1 MNKFITIIAFLI
13 ILISP
18 GYSNILYN
26 EKYLQINFVNENC
39 GNHSIV
45 GGVDTVLLK
54 KRIGGPTTYDFKGR
68 SLILKENKLLG
79 SDKSLSLFYDYDFQ
93 KPIFDKEFELIY
105 KTEKNYIFSAEFNN
119 WPDKNFYKN
128 IILIIINRNELM
140 IDYASVYIENSKNY
154 EFYKSI
160 DFTNLDEDGQI
171 GYSIE
176 FTINDKFHTDPLDL
190 IEDTIS
196 FAEYTPLT
204 SCEIKEI
211 SKPKP
216 KI

>member
-1 MNKFITIIAFLI
+1 MIKLFKIIILFLI
-13 ILISP
+13 LSP
-18 GYSNILYN
+18 NVYANILYN
-26 EKYLQINFVNENC
+26 EKYLQINFVYENC
-39 GNHSIV
+39 GNHIRV
-45 GGVDTVLLK
+45 GGVDNVLLK
-54 KRIGGPTTYDFKGR
+54 KRIGGRTTYDFKGR

-79 SDKSLSLFYDYDFQ
+79 SDKRLSLFYDYDF
-93 KPIFDKEFELIY
+93 KEPIFDKEFELIY

-140 IDYASVYIENSKNY
+140 IDYASVYIENLKNY
-154 EFYKSI
+154 EYYKII

-171 GYSIE
+171 GYSLESI
-176 FTINDKFHTDPLDL
+176 INDKFHTDPLDL

-196 FAEYTPLT
+196 FAEYTPLA